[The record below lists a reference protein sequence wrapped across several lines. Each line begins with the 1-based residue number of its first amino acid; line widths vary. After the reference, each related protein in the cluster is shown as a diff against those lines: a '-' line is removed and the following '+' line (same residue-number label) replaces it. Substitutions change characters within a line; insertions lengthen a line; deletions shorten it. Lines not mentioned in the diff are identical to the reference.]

1 MQLIHISEAGN
12 MALGENLQRLRK
24 ARGLKQEELA
34 ERAGVSITQISKIER
49 NETDPRASTIE
60 KLTTALGCSADKLL
74 FDKEAPGLDGMMK
87 NALERAERLRPR
99 DKGTLL
105 SVIYKFCAASV
116 MMRELNYYDIEDEA
130 SSRGMSGDDML
141 YEIELDEQAAMME
154 EQELEEL
161 VRSEETAEKAERQ
174 AKEEAEYRSA
184 FSGKKS

>member
-1 MQLIHISEAGN
+1 
-12 MALGENLQRLRK
+12 MALGENLQKLRK

-74 FDKEAPGLDGMMK
+74 FDKEAPGLTGMMK
-87 NALERAERLRPR
+87 SALERAERLRPR

-105 SVIYKFCAASV
+105 SLINKFCAASI
-116 MMRELNYYDIEDEA
+116 MMRELNYDIDGEA
-130 SSRGMSGDDML
+130 MRRGLSRDDIL
-141 YEIELDEQAAMME
+141 YEIELDEQTAIME

-161 VRSEETAEKAERQ
+161 IKSEETAEEVERIE
-174 AKEEAEYRSA
+174 KEHAEYMARIPR
-184 FSGKKS
+184 